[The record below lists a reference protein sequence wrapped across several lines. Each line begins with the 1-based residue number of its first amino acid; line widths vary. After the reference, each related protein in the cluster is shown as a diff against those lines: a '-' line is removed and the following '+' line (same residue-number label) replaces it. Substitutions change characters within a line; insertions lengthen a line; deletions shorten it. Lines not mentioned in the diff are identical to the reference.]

1 MEDARKPKIVQA
13 QDTTREASLAF
24 TFLLV
29 LDKARFINLLED
41 IENVYTQGE
50 YSYPRN
56 MTEAY
61 KFW

>member
-41 IENVYTQGE
+41 IEN
-50 YSYPRN
+50 
-56 MTEAY
+56 A
-61 KFW
+61 